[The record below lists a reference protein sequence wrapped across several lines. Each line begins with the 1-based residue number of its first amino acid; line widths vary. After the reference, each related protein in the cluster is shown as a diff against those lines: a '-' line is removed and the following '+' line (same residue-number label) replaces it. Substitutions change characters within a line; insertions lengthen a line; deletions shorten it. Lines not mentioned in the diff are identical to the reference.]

1 MLFNLFGKKEDGPE
15 SIFVDKTYVNTTAK
29 INACIALAKEQP
41 DAMFICWFADTAKTF
56 RTVFLQNG
64 LNELKILDAKEL
76 RLATLQNK
84 VPVFTEH
91 YPLHSKELA
100 FAEQFHLQ
108 KITVYSAMDEA
119 LFKHFGSEK
128 MIPLMKLLG
137 MKEDEPIEHS
147 SVTKYIKRGQE
158 KIAAAVIAEQ
168 FAQSQEEWMAK
179 NVKLI
184 SRNKIPGHLFLKT
197 SAMSTLK

>member
-1 MLFNLFGKKEDGPE
+1 MAFNLFGKKEDNPE
-15 SIFVDKTYVNTTAK
+15 SIFVDKTYVNTAAK
-29 INACIALAKEQP
+29 INACVALAKQQP
-41 DAMFICWFADTAKTF
+41 DTIFICWFADTVKIF
-56 RTVFLQNG
+56 REAFLQQG
-64 LNELKILDAKEL
+64 LEEVKIVDAKEL
-76 RLATLQNK
+76 RLATLLNK

-100 FAEQFHLQ
+100 LAEQFHLQ

-158 KIAAAVIAEQ
+158 KIAATVIAEQ

-179 NVKLI
+179 NVKE
-184 SRNKIPGHLFLKT
+184 NTTG
-197 SAMSTLK
+197 